1 MMNNGMTAVSAMS
14 VALLIAGCAMTGS
27 SGTTA
32 STTPAGTSKPAKPAA
47 TAAAPARKP
56 DRLENIPLVWKP
68 TTSVAKFGVI
78 DLTGLSDTKVQID
91 PVADNRGERGF
102 IGQNSEKQ
110 PARKVTTQDS
120 VAAFATEHMKEL
132 FSGAGISVVDSGGS
146 AVLKSEI
153 QQFFVDETETYKGDV
168 RFKIS
173 VTDAGGK
180 LVWSGITGGTAT
192 RFGRS
197 YKADNYYETLSDS
210 FIQAVF
216 NLLHNPGFRT
226 ALAGGS

>member
-1 MMNNGMTAVSAMS
+1 MNNGMIAVSATS
-14 VALLIAGCAMTGS
+14 AVLLLAGCAMTGS

-32 STTPAGTSKPAKPAA
+32 STTPASTSKPAA

-68 TTSVAKFGVI
+68 TTSVAKLGAI
-78 DLTGLSDTKVQID
+78 DLSGLSNTKLQID
-91 PVADNRGERGF
+91 PVADSRSERGF

-120 VAAFATEHMKEL
+120 VAAFATEHMKKL
-132 FSGAGISVVDSGGS
+132 FSSGGISVVDSGGT

-168 RFKIS
+168 RFKIT

-180 LVWSGITGGTAT
+180 VVWNGITGGTAT

-210 FIQAVF
+210 LIEAVF
-216 NLLHNPGFRT
+216 NLLQNPGFRA
-226 ALAGGS
+226 ALAGRS